1 MGIPATTDCRENIR
15 VVGCWAHL
23 RRKFDEAVNALPK
36 EQQVGCTALEGLQYC
51 NILFAIEKEL
61 ADLPPEER
69 YIQRLARSKPVMD
82 CFVGMGGNED
92 RPAQVLFGKGAV
104 LSAGAVAI
112 SETLFRG
119 RASGNK
125 QQPGG
130 AEH

>member
-1 MGIPATTDCRENIR
+1 
-15 VVGCWAHL
+15 
-23 RRKFDEAVNALPK
+23 
-36 EQQVGCTALEGLQYC
+36 
-51 NILFAIEKEL
+51 
-61 ADLPPEER
+61 
-69 YIQRLARSKPVMD
+69 
-82 CFVGMGGNED
+82 MGGNED

-130 AEH
+130 AKREALCDGEEELVVCQHGGRRPEQRHCIQPD